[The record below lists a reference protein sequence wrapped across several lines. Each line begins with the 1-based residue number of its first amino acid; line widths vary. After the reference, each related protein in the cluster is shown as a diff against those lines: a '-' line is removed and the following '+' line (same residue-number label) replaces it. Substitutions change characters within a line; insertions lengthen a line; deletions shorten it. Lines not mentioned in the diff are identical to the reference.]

1 MDNAVFSLSVTWQC
15 KQGIFKIWLLPLNVV
30 QQLVN
35 TVAYSSVDE
44 FLVNSTMLRH
54 PVNSVATGNM
64 ATFDCGMLWNWDK
77 APADVKTL

>member
-1 MDNAVFSLSVTWQC
+1 
-15 KQGIFKIWLLPLNVV
+15 VV

-44 FLVNSTMLRH
+44 FLINSTMLRN
-54 PVNSVATGNM
+54 PVNSVATANM